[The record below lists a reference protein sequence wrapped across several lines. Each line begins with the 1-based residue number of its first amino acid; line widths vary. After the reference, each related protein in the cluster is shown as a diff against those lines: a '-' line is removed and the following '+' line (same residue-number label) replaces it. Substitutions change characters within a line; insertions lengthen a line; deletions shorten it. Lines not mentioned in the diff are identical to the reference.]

1 MDVTVKTEDG
11 QGESITEAG
20 NASVRDEDVGS
31 GSRKDRGKK
40 TVSPSD
46 GETKIETKTDWNEED
61 FVLTIDY
68 FVIECNLPNDGQL
81 PGDIPKSL
89 VSDEEFE
96 RFFGPSTGFKGRNG
110 PNIKNCVGLP
120 QSEVLHLFQVIDGHD
135 KPMNGTMG
143 KMFPRVLYAERFL
156 KKRINWAA
164 YAFDRHRNQIRSH
177 KQRGEG
183 KPSGPP
189 IVRPHRVYKP
199 PPNLILEL
207 ASCDESAISK
217 EPAIS
222 KEVKPKVQP
231 AASVSG
237 EQEEAPSVKHAT
249 KVEPPKS
256 GVKSETRP
264 ITYMLGVLELK
275 ANIRDREKLIAK
287 LQDDITAQS
296 DAIDNIRDKLKI
308 VAESISNAES
318 QFKTIMLNDMKLL
331 SSLESEEED
340 LNLSYSRVL
349 TAIEECTSKLVQS
362 QTELKLSRSKEGGL
376 NVEITAAEFEIQ
388 KLQSSLTKAESIVE
402 AQIGELKH
410 AGVERTWRVSTA
422 PTKVRGASP
431 CSTILCSRE
440 DDRDNDASLVA
451 TNHVPVTRSKK
462 GKQGGSKA
470 DVPARKMRT
479 RSHITKAEM
488 STRVDTPCPYTKVVL
503 RALGDSE
510 IETPEALKGTGDVS
524 SCKKSKRKILI

>member
-11 QGESITEAG
+11 QGESITEVG
-20 NASVRDEDVGS
+20 NASVRDGDVGS
-31 GSRKDRGKK
+31 GSLKDRGKK

-46 GETKIETKTDWNEED
+46 GETKTETKTDWNEED

-68 FVIECNLPNDGQL
+68 FAIECNLPNDGQL

-96 RFFGPSTGFKGRNG
+96 RCFGPSTGFKGRNG

-120 QSEVLHLFQVIDGHD
+120 QSEMLHLFQVIDGHD
-135 KPMNGTMG
+135 KPVNGTMG
-143 KMFPRVLYAERFL
+143 KMFPRALYAERFL

-177 KQRGEG
+177 KQRGEE

-207 ASCDESAISK
+207 ASYDEPAISK
-217 EPAIS
+217 EPKIS

-231 AASVSG
+231 AA
-237 EQEEAPSVKHAT
+237 T
-249 KVEPPKS
+249 
-256 GVKSETRP
+256 
-264 ITYMLGVLELK
+264 
-275 ANIRDREKLIAK
+275 NIRDREKLIAK
-287 LQDDITAQS
+287 LQDIITAQS
-296 DAIDNIRDKLKI
+296 DAIDSIRDKLKI

-318 QFKTIMLNDMKLL
+318 QFKTDNAERAKLETERSTL
-331 SSLESEEED
+331 AARKQTLEMRLED
-340 LNLSYSRVL
+340 
-349 TAIEECTSKLVQS
+349 
-362 QTELKLSRSKEGGL
+362 GGF
-376 NVEITAAEFEIQ
+376 NEDDPE
-388 KLQSSLTKAESIVE
+388 
-402 AQIGELKH
+402 
-410 AGVERTWRVSTA
+410 AGVERTWRVSTTA
-422 PTKVRGASP
+422 TKVRGASP
-431 CSTILCSRE
+431 CSTILSSRE

-462 GKQGGSKA
+462 GKRGGSKA
-470 DVPARKMRT
+470 DIPARKVRT
-479 RSHITKAEM
+479 RSQITEAEM
-488 STRVDTPCPYTKVVL
+488 STGITPCPYTKVVL
-503 RALGDSE
+503 RPLGE

-524 SCKKSKRKILI
+524 SCKKSKRKILT

>member
-20 NASVRDEDVGS
+20 NASVRDGDVGS
-31 GSRKDRGKK
+31 GSLKDSGKK

-46 GETKIETKTDWNEED
+46 GETKTETKTDWNEED

-68 FVIECNLPNDGQL
+68 FAIECNLPNDGQL

-89 VSDEEFE
+89 VSNEEFE
-96 RFFGPSTGFKGRNG
+96 
-110 PNIKNCVGLP
+110 
-120 QSEVLHLFQVIDGHD
+120 
-135 KPMNGTMG
+135 
-143 KMFPRVLYAERFL
+143 
-156 KKRINWAA
+156 
-164 YAFDRHRNQIRSH
+164 RHRNQIRSH

-207 ASCDESAISK
+207 ASCDEPAISK
-217 EPAIS
+217 ELAIS
-222 KEVKPKVQP
+222 KEVKSKVQP

-249 KVEPPKS
+249 KVEAPKS
-256 GVKSETRP
+256 GVKSETWP
-264 ITYMLGVLELK
+264 ITYMPGVLELK

-296 DAIDNIRDKLKI
+296 DAIDSIRDKLKI

-318 QFKTIMLNDMKLL
+318 QFKTDNAERAKLQTEPSTLAARKQTLEIRLEDGGFNENDPEDMKLL

-340 LNLSYSRVL
+340 LNLSYSRVM

-376 NVEITAAEFEIQ
+376 NAEITAAEFEIQ
-388 KLQSSLTKAESIVE
+388 KLQSSLTEAESIVE
-402 AQIGELKH
+402 AQIGELK
-410 AGVERTWRVSTA
+410 A
-422 PTKVRGASP
+422 
-431 CSTILCSRE
+431 
-440 DDRDNDASLVA
+440 
-451 TNHVPVTRSKK
+451 
-462 GKQGGSKA
+462 
-470 DVPARKMRT
+470 
-479 RSHITKAEM
+479 
-488 STRVDTPCPYTKVVL
+488 
-503 RALGDSE
+503 
-510 IETPEALKGTGDVS
+510 
-524 SCKKSKRKILI
+524 

>member
-1 MDVTVKTEDG
+1 MNRSRRSHQGAWLSLHPLTVKTEDG
-11 QGESITEAG
+11 QSESITEVG
-20 NASVRDEDVGS
+20 NASVRDGDVGS
-31 GSRKDRGKK
+31 GSLKDRGKK

-46 GETKIETKTDWNEED
+46 GETKTETKTDWNEED

-68 FVIECNLPNDGQL
+68 FPIECNLPNDGQL

-89 VSDEEFE
+89 VSDEEFD
-96 RFFGPSTGFKGRNG
+96 RCFGPSTGFKGRNG

-135 KPMNGTMG
+135 KPVNGTMG
-143 KMFPRVLYAERFL
+143 KMFPRALYAERFL

-199 PPNLILEL
+199 SPNFILEL
-207 ASCDESAISK
+207 ASYDEPANSK

-222 KEVKPKVQP
+222 KEVKPKVEP
-231 AASVSG
+231 AATVSR

-249 KVEPPKS
+249 KVEAPKS
-256 GVKSETRP
+256 GVKLETRP
-264 ITYMLGVLELK
+264 ITYMPGVLELK

-318 QFKTIMLNDMKLL
+318 QFQTDNAEPAKL
-331 SSLESEEED
+331 E
-340 LNLSYSRVL
+340 
-349 TAIEECTSKLVQS
+349 
-362 QTELKLSRSKEGGL
+362 TERS
-376 NVEITAAEFEIQ
+376 T
-388 KLQSSLTKAESIVE
+388 
-402 AQIGELKH
+402 
-410 AGVERTWRVSTA
+410 
-422 PTKVRGASP
+422 
-431 CSTILCSRE
+431 
-440 DDRDNDASLVA
+440 
-451 TNHVPVTRSKK
+451 
-462 GKQGGSKA
+462 
-470 DVPARKMRT
+470 
-479 RSHITKAEM
+479 
-488 STRVDTPCPYTKVVL
+488 
-503 RALGDSE
+503 
-510 IETPEALKGTGDVS
+510 
-524 SCKKSKRKILI
+524 LIA